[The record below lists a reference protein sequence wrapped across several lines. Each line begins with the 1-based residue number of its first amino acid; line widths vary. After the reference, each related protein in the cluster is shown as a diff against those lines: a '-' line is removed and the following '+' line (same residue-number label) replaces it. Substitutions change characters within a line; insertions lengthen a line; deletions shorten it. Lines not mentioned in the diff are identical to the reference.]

1 MKLFAEII
9 HVSCVYDKSCG
20 KRLSHKLIGKKL
32 CDKVICICYDILKM
46 ESYGNLKLFKID
58 RRRQEGSWQAPA
70 ISKVRVPLEILESD
84 FVTSEASAIR
94 ASSF

>member
-1 MKLFAEII
+1 
-9 HVSCVYDKSCG
+9 
-20 KRLSHKLIGKKL
+20 
-32 CDKVICICYDILKM
+32 M

-58 RRRQEGSWQAPA
+58 RWRQEGSWQAPA